1 MEYSGETFS
10 DENGIYTQHGILEGI
25 LNFTQ
30 INSSSNSIGIATEAG
45 VSLDPSLFK
54 YNPNGFNIFNACKF
68 LLDRAYPR
76 YIKGLC
82 GYCARAVRQALEAG
96 GLSTAGRPG
105 EAKYYVNFLPKL
117 GFKHIGTYT
126 RANEHTY
133 SPQPGDI
140 ACYPQVD
147 RPDRPGHICMFTG
160 TYWVSDYI
168 QRRMMEYGPN
178 QYAYIFRFQS

>member
-1 MEYSGETFS
+1 M
-10 DENGIYTQHGILEGI
+10 
-25 LNFTQ
+25 
-30 INSSSNSIGIATEAG
+30 
-45 VSLDPSLFK
+45 
-54 YNPNGFNIFNACKF
+54 
-68 LLDRAYPR
+68 
-76 YIKGLC
+76 C

-178 QYAYIFRFQS
+178 QYAHIFRFQS